1 MQQADWGHYSQAPWM
16 NGGAWKDTN
25 QSRSSRKLK
34 AKYER
39 PAQVPTKKHVQDVS
53 KDKDAS
59 SQDAQDEDIQAQSE
73 IIDLRMQLQRWTFA
87 RSWRTTRSSPPAADT
102 SEDEIS
108 PLSRPQDA
116 ETPILSP
123 GKSQTTS
130 DDLVPPPGH
139 GTDVVGVLHA
149 PLDRR
154 LMGQYLDGCIK
165 VAEAK
170 LAKATNK
177 AAKEEVVKEIEQL
190 VERVIAEAGRLETQE
205 GRDGGR

>member
-1 MQQADWGHYSQAPWM
+1 MT
-16 NGGAWKDTN
+16 GGAWKDTK
-25 QSRSSRKLK
+25 QSRSSRKPK
-34 AKYER
+34 AKNER
-39 PAQVPTKKHVQDVS
+39 PAQIPTTKHVHHVS
-53 KDKDAS
+53 NDKDAP
-59 SQDAQDEDIQAQSE
+59 SQDAQDENLRAQLES
-73 IIDLRMQLQRWTFA
+73 IDLRMQLQRWTFA
-87 RSWRTTRSSPPAADT
+87 RSWRTTRSSPPPADT

-116 ETPILSP
+116 ETPKLSP

-130 DDLVPPPGH
+130 DDLVPPPGN
-139 GTDVVGVLHA
+139 GADVVGVLHA
-149 PLDRR
+149 PLDRY

-170 LAKATNK
+170 LAKATSK

-190 VERVIAEAGRLETQE
+190 VERVIAEAGRLETQG